1 MLTAIESP
9 FFENFDDIS
18 YCSRR
23 ICSKQISALRPHILR
38 VLLCFSGTHGASAFL
53 LAGSGI
59 DGCFPNMSF
68 AATPPNPSVTS
79 RRYHFWCQRAIQCIV
94 PLGCNFR
101 VDRCKIVKA
110 RQDAPSCA
118 VWAPGVF
125 YSSCS
130 NDGLPFM
137 AKCTSPPDL
146 PAAEGSDLIRSQT
159 SVALRI
165 PLCGDVWKERRQI
178 ILAGHHGLPS
188 ANRASRAS
196 ASAQNACPPRM
207 ASIAF
212 PPDASFAS

>member
-1 MLTAIESP
+1 MVGLMLLI
-9 FFENFDDIS
+9 F
-18 YCSRR
+18 
-23 ICSKQISALRPHILR
+23 
-38 VLLCFSGTHGASAFL
+38 VLSCCFSGAYGTSTFL
-53 LAGSGI
+53 LSGSGV
-59 DGCFPNMSF
+59 DGRFPNMPFSAF
-68 AATPPNPSVTS
+68 PPYPLVTS
-79 RRYHFWCQRAIQCIV
+79 RRYHFWSQTAVQRAI
-94 PLGCNFR
+94 PLRGDFR
-101 VDRCKIVKA
+101 MKRSKIIETG
-110 RQDAPSCA
+110 QDAPSCA

-146 PAAEGSDLIRSQT
+146 PVAEGSDLIRSQT

-188 ANRASRAS
+188 ANRASHAS